1 MILGELKGVVSP
13 ESWTS
18 ECSEGKSLETSDRF
32 RPASESS
39 VLSSDMAGQA
49 RELGVS
55 VEVRGLS
62 AQRGGAPERE
72 HESGPVSSMLAADRQ
87 RSLARA
93 AEDGPR
99 GAGGRDKTG
108 NPACVL
114 AEGGVRQRK
123 GFAVAASTLLAVVRP
138 SEGRPPRRLSCPRPA
153 REGGG
158 GPRPRSHA
166 RRRPTGSRSSG
177 AGTTALAWGRAVVD
191 LPTSIP
197 SSRA

>member
-1 MILGELKGVVSP
+1 MQRGKVTRDERSFQAGGRVVGVVVRHGGAG
-13 ESWTS
+13 TRAG
-18 ECSEGKSLETSDRF
+18 CVGRGARAK
-32 RPASESS
+32 RPK
-39 VLSSDMAGQA
+39 
-49 RELGVS
+49 
-55 VEVRGLS
+55 
-62 AQRGGAPERE
+62 GGAPERE
-72 HESGPVSSMLAADRQ
+72 HESGPVSSRLAADRQ
-87 RSLARA
+87 RSHARA

-99 GAGGRDKTG
+99 GAGGRDNTG

-114 AEGGVRQRK
+114 IEGGVRQRK